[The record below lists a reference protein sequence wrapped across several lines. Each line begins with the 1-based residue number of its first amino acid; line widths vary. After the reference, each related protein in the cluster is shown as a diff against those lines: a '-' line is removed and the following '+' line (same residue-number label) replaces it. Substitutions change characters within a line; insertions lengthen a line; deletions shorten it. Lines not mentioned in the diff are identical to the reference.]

1 MATYFH
7 ASLPNT
13 GVPAFISDILAI
25 PPLYTQGQSVRVV
38 GRVLSYDP
46 VTSIAVVVEP
56 RCTKAADVSGLLV
69 DSSLVGEEDFGVGSL
84 VMLVGELEVGELE
97 ERAALDG
104 TIDQLDQSSSSEMSV
119 GQMEPLERVSEL
131 LDGSSVSL
139 FDSSFKE
146 NESVSD
152 GLKQPDL
159 SCCEFIDN
167 KQERN
172 SSLKGLNDSDQFL
185 LDAMETDDKNQSE
198 YCASV
203 EIGDCNRVKSD
214 KGENDLQSMSKGIVL
229 RARIAICVDR
239 IDFEL
244 YKQGVEVSRNLSLN

>member
-1 MATYFH
+1 M
-7 ASLPNT
+7 
-13 GVPAFISDILAI
+13 
-25 PPLYTQGQSVRVV
+25 RVV

-84 VMLVGELEVGELE
+84 VMLVGELE

-119 GQMEPLERVSEL
+119 GQTEPLERVSEL

-214 KGENDLQSMSKGIVL
+214 KGGNDLQSMSKGIVL